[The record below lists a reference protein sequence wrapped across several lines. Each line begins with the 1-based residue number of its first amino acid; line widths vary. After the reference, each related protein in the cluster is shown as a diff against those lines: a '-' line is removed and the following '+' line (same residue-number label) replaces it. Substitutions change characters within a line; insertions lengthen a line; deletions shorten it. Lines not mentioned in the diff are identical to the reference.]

1 MKHTVIYTL
10 PIILIL
16 FSCDPSL
23 PYKEMYYDAMDEI
36 IELKD
41 QIEQLEEEKE
51 HKINEIN
58 NFGINLKRATSRDYS
73 KWLNGYLSIDGN
85 KCTHNYNYPLPNGE
99 FYIATEDFEFK
110 KPLYGASSIYL
121 TLPPM
126 NEVGFLGKA

>member
-85 KCTHNYNYPLPNGE
+85 KCTHNYNYPLPNGG
-99 FYIATEDFEFK
+99 I
-110 KPLYGASSIYL
+110 LYCYRR
-121 TLPPM
+121 
-126 NEVGFLGKA
+126 F